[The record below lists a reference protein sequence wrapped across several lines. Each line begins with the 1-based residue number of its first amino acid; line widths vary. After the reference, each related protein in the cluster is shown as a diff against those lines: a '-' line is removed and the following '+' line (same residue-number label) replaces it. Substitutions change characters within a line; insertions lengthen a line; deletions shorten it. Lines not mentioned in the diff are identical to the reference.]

1 MERFSFLFFYFSLFQ
16 QKRSFA
22 CVLLLQRLLG
32 DGAEASLRI
41 SHGEVAVRQHSRH
54 CPGGRSQRRRPTER
68 SLGDQHDSGRHQKK
82 EPAGMQPDSFLGQ
95 FKIIS
100 EKGSIWPKYLWKI
113 ITSPTF
119 RFLTE
124 GKKCLSLENN
134 YSKHVANSFAC
145 FVQTVH
151 LRSWRARAK

>member
-1 MERFSFLFFYFSLFQ
+1 MCSAAAVPPGRWS
-16 QKRSFA
+16 R
-22 CVLLLQRLLG
+22 
-32 DGAEASLRI
+32 ASLHI

-100 EKGSIWPKYLWKI
+100 EKGGNMAKVFM
-113 ITSPTF
+113 T
-119 RFLTE
+119 
-124 GKKCLSLENN
+124 NN
-134 YSKHVANSFAC
+134 NKPHFSF
-145 FVQTVH
+145 
-151 LRSWRARAK
+151 S